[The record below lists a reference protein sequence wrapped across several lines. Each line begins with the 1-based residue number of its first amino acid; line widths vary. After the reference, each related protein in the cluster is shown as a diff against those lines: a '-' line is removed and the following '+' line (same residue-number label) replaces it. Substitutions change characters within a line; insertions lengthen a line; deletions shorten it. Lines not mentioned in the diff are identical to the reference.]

1 MIVRE
6 IKVTYYYNNKT
17 GEWCKDAPAKYDSE
31 YYNDLD
37 FSEYRDLDAY
47 QADSNDSTKSP
58 NRKRFWNVKKH
69 VFSKFTNSGKLSKS
83 ELKGL
88 PDDEAKVFKAE
99 AEKQLAAMLEL
110 ESSTKADTEKAIK
123 LAKVVNNANWDGL
136 TDNDLAVIKVKN
148 SHSNWYKDGLGEM
161 HAPSEYLT
169 VVPVAVA
176 KEAKE
181 LQNIRRKHQGDSTF
195 NFAKT
200 NYKTREVRVAD
211 HDNQDSYADVDSVNE
226 DWTKIF
232 NCDYIR

>member
-1 MIVRE
+1 MIVKD

-31 YYNDLD
+31 YYNDFDL
-37 FSEYRDLDAY
+37 SEYNDYDAY
-47 QADSNDSTKSP
+47 RADSNDPTKSP
-58 NRKRFWNVKKH
+58 NRKRFWSFKKH
-69 VFSKFTNSGKLSKS
+69 AFSKFTNSGKLSKS

-88 PDDEAKVFKAE
+88 SDDEARIFKAD

-136 TDNDLAVIKVKN
+136 ADKDLAVIKVKN
-148 SHSNWYKDGLGEM
+148 SHSNWYKGGLGEM
-161 HAPSEYLT
+161 HAPSVYLT
-169 VVPVAVA
+169 IVPVSVA

-195 NFAKT
+195 DFSKT
-200 NYKTREVRVAD
+200 NYKTREIRVAD
-211 HDNQDSYADVDSVNE
+211 HANQDSYADVDSVNE
-226 DWTKIF
+226 DWAKIF
-232 NCDYIR
+232 NCNYIR

>member
-1 MIVRE
+1 MIERE
-6 IKVTYYYNNKT
+6 IKVTYYHNNKT
-17 GEWCKDAPAKYDSE
+17 GEWCQDAPAKYDEE

-37 FSEYRDLDAY
+37 LNEYNDYDAY
-47 QADSNDSTKSP
+47 KADSDDPTKSP
-58 NRKRFWNVKKH
+58 NRKRFWSFKKH
-69 VFSKFTNSGKLSKS
+69 VFSKFTNNGKVSKS

-88 PDDEAKVFKAE
+88 SADEAKVFKTE
-99 AEKQLAAMLEL
+99 AEKQLAAMLKL
-110 ESSTKADTEKAIK
+110 ESTTKVDTDRALK

-136 TDNDLAVIKVKN
+136 DDKDFAVIKVKN
-148 SHSNWYKDGLGEM
+148 SHSSWYNGGLGEM

-169 VVPVAVA
+169 VVPLAVA

-195 NFAKT
+195 DFAKT
-200 NYKTREVRVAD
+200 NYRSKEIRVAD
-211 HDNQDSYADVDSVNE
+211 HDNQDSYADVDAVNE